1 MGAGGRERGNEGG
14 WGGDGGGW
22 GGQQS
27 CVFVVH
33 NLPDQFNC
41 DRLFNL
47 VCLYG
52 NVSKIFFMKKKEGTA
67 MVEMGDPEAVQRVVS
82 NLNRAEIW
90 GSRLL
95 MDVSRSM
102 INPNNKSAW
111 KFRSNLTKSAQIKQ
125 LLMISIHT

>member
-1 MGAGGRERGNEGG
+1 MGAGRERGNEGG

-90 GSRLL
+90 GSRLRTPAASTRRKS
-95 MDVSRSM
+95 SRRG
-102 INPNNKSAW
+102 W
-111 KFRSNLTKSAQIKQ
+111 QD
-125 LLMISIHT
+125 LLAEWLC

>member
-1 MGAGGRERGNEGG
+1 MGGGMMGGVGMGPAGRERFNEGG
-14 WGGDGGGW
+14 WGCDGEGR
-22 GGQQS
+22 QS

-33 NLPDQFNC
+33 NLPQQFNC

-67 MVEMGDPEAVQRVVS
+67 MVEMGDPEAVQRAVS
-82 NLNRAEIW
+82 NLNKLEIW

-95 MDVSRSM
+95 MDVSM
-102 INPNNKSAW
+102 
-111 KFRSNLTKSAQIKQ
+111 
-125 LLMISIHT
+125 